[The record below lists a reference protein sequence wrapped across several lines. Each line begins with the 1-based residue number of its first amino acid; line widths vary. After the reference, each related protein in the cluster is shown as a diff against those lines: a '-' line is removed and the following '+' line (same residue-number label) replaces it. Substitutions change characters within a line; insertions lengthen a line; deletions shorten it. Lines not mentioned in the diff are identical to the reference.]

1 MINFQNYFNKA
12 KRIKQYNES
21 ISHYQ
26 KINYDYITNRELS
39 FFDMIENLHVIKKII
54 DYVNQEYEQLNKEDK
69 MKRRNFYLDS
79 YYYGPKNEIMFN
91 LNNKIKD
98 FFKDKIDFFQLK
110 KIIYQGF
117 IEDNKITLKNVQ
129 ENNFSEAK
137 ELFKNI
143 SLELYY
149 EGIDTGIG
157 SNYVK
162 IDIAEGNFSSTVA
175 DLFHDVMH
183 GFYDDKALNSFYDME
198 NMDDEDLDF
207 DSPNKYSPEE
217 ILHEFMALRTVPF
230 ISIDFFDEFFRKED
244 DKKIKDFLSKNKIT
258 SGYSDQFIDDFLKK
272 LEMIEKER
280 YKTKN
285 FSFSAEQFKFIKK
298 IFQEL
303 NDFERVKRYSI
314 IIKQTEDNF
323 SREFD
328 SLVEGYDFIKNVIG
342 SIKNKI
348 KNKKPT
354 WKDFRIFFKNYPN
367 IIKLFSEKKYPDDL
381 EIKKTPNYKN
391 INRLL
396 NISTEISSQIMIRH
410 DVETKNISNPERR
423 IASLYKKIG
432 EIVKKYANISYDSE
446 IKTVRKLLNDN

>member
-1 MINFQNYFNKA
+1 MISFKNYFNKV
-12 KRIKQYNES
+12 KKINQYNES

-26 KINYDYITNRELS
+26 KINYDYITNRKLS

-54 DYVNQEYEQLNKEDK
+54 DYVNEEYQELNKEDK
-69 MKRRNFYLDS
+69 MKRRKFYFNA
-79 YYYGPKNEIMFN
+79 YYYGPKNEMMFN
-91 LNNKIKD
+91 LNDKIKD
-98 FFKDKIDFFQLK
+98 FFKDKIDFFELK

-117 IEDNKITLKNVQ
+117 IDDNKITLKNVQ
-129 ENNFSEAK
+129 ESDFSGAK

-149 EGIDTGIG
+149 EGIATSIG
-157 SNYVK
+157 SSYVN
-162 IDIAEGNFSSTVA
+162 INIAKGDFPSIVV

-217 ILHEFMALRTVPF
+217 ILHEFMALRTIPF
-230 ISIDFFDEFFRKED
+230 ISTGFFDEFFIKED
-244 DKKIKDFLSKNKIT
+244 DKKIKDFLSKNKKM

-354 WKDFRIFFKNYPN
+354 WKDFRVFFKNYPN